1 MLSITKPGL
10 FNMLS
15 TNRIHQCFL
24 LCRLTRTPRTRPHTC
39 AHAHAHT
46 ENAVPR
52 GSMLFLATPGTTATR
67 PRGRP
72 RPPRRDP
79 QMARAAPAGRS
90 VSGAARCVPSAV
102 TRNARLCSR
111 HTQSRTHTSMLHLFY
126 ESVSEEPPAPSRS
139 PLLTDGPERR
149 AGRAADCCV
158 IRA

>member
-15 TNRIHQCFL
+15 TNGIHQCFL
-24 LCRLTRTPRTRPHTC
+24 LCRLTRTPRTRPHTR

-79 QMARAAPAGRS
+79 RMGRACRTFGEWRRAMRSLGRNTERQGCVHATRRAARTHRCCISFMKVFPRS
-90 VSGAARCVPSAV
+90 RPLLPGARCSL
-102 TRNARLCSR
+102 T
-111 HTQSRTHTSMLHLFY
+111 
-126 ESVSEEPPAPSRS
+126 APSV
-139 PLLTDGPERR
+139 
-149 AGRAADCCV
+149 GRGGRPTAV
-158 IRA
+158 